1 MSALLFVR
9 ARLRCRKLASQKAL
23 AENRRRRAV
32 QHLSKRYVVLLL
44 TFAEADATIDNPLAL
59 ARAEPVSTYH
69 AEDRRSS
76 SIRIFITKAR
86 WTVHIFIAKI
96 RLLGSFL

>member
-59 ARAEPVSTYH
+59 ARAEPVSTYNNSPEANYLH
-69 AEDRRSS
+69 LHSEAQRTV
-76 SIRIFITKAR
+76 RIFITEA
-86 WTVHIFIAKI
+86 